1 MKVPHPIPYQG
12 SKRRL
17 AKYILAYFPQDVDTL
32 IEPFA
37 GSAAVTIAAAIMGK
51 ASHFYIN
58 DLNTPLMMLWNEII
72 YNPQGI
78 SEKYTQLW
86 LEQQNNTREYYY
98 RIRDEFNRTHRP
110 EYLLY
115 LLARCVKASVRYN
128 PKGEFNQSPDHRR
141 LGRHP
146 KRMSDD
152 IHAVSNL
159 LQGKITI
166 TSKDYREAL
175 LVAKQQDLVY
185 MDPPYQG
192 VSQNGDPRYYAGI
205 DFEQFIQSLLELN
218 ERGISFILSYD
229 GRTENKTY
237 GKKLPDT
244 LGMRW
249 IEINAGRSTQS
260 TLLGRNATT
269 YESLYIS
276 KALVARL
283 GTAIQ
288 DIENLSK
295 SPNTQLELFPIP

>member
-1 MKVPHPIPYQG
+1 M
-12 SKRRL
+12 
-17 AKYILAYFPQDVDTL
+17 
-32 IEPFA
+32 
-37 GSAAVTIAAAIMGK
+37 TIAAAIMGK

-98 RIRDEFNRTHRP
+98 HIRDEFNRTHRP

-115 LLARCVKASVRYN
+115 LLARCVKASVQYN
-128 PKGEFNQSPDHRR
+128 PKGKFNQSPDHRR

-288 DIENLSK
+288 DIENLLK